1 MAGTSEI
8 CAAYGEDILRA
19 TGTMCTRAL
28 LPRASCMPRRRPEP
42 EIPCYIASNNLI
54 PWPRLWRWRWLS
66 YSGGGGGGG
75 AGGVGVGVS

>member
-28 LPRASCMPRRRPEP
+28 LPRASCMP
-42 EIPCYIASNNLI
+42 AS
-54 PWPRLWRWRWLS
+54 P
-66 YSGGGGGGG
+66 
-75 AGGVGVGVS
+75 A